1 MYRLVDEQAAFLVI
15 DKAPGTHVHRDGEA
29 TGLMDRLRDDTGCD
43 TLHLVHRLDAMTS
56 GLLLVARSADAAA
69 ALGQALAARQV
80 EKFYLALSDRSPRK
94 KQGWVIGDMERSR
107 RASWKLLPTR
117 QDPAVTQFFSAAA
130 GDGRRLF
137 LLRPRTGR
145 THQLRVALK
154 SLGAPIW
161 GDPLYHPQEPGREA
175 PDRGYL
181 HSYGLGFMLDGR
193 LWRYVSAPEAGACWP
208 VLPEA
213 WRQPALLPWP
223 GGSVPG
229 LQVECAAE

>member
-145 THQLRVALK
+145 THQLRVHLMALGHPI
-154 SLGAPIW
+154 LGDALYASGQALQAAPRLLLHATRLAL
-161 GDPLYHPQEPGREA
+161 PHPATGTLCEWHSPA
-175 PDRGYL
+175 P
-181 HSYGLGFMLDGR
+181 F
-193 LWRYVSAPEAGACWP
+193 
-208 VLPEA
+208 
-213 WRQPALLPWP
+213 
-223 GGSVPG
+223 
-229 LQVECAAE
+229 

>member
-1 MYRLVDEQAAFLVI
+1 
-15 DKAPGTHVHRDGEA
+15 
-29 TGLMDRLRDDTGCD
+29 
-43 TLHLVHRLDAMTS
+43 MTS

-117 QDPAVTQFFSAAA
+117 QDPAVTQFFRRQRVTAGACSCCVRAPGARTSCAWRSKAWAHRSGAIRSTIRKNPAVRCQTAAICTATESVSCWTA
-130 GDGRRLF
+130 GC
-137 LLRPRTGR
+137 
-145 THQLRVALK
+145 
-154 SLGAPIW
+154 GA
-161 GDPLYHPQEPGREA
+161 
-175 PDRGYL
+175 
-181 HSYGLGFMLDGR
+181 M
-193 LWRYVSAPEAGACWP
+193 SAPEAGACWP

-213 WRQPALLPWP
+213 WKQPALLPWP

-229 LQVECAAE
+229 LQVEYAANDGLPRGSPFCLSG